1 MSRDWTKEEVILI
14 VADYFEMLNF
24 ELSHKSY
31 NKSEHRRRLKK
42 FLNDRDNSIEFKH
55 QNISGVLAKMGLP
68 FIKGYKPLFNYQQLL
83 EDEVIQF
90 LATNKSSLENEFKT
104 FSDEYT
110 SSPITKINFDKI
122 LETGPRKSK
131 LKKREPSFLPIKI
144 NYLAKEQNNRL
155 LGEKGE
161 QLVIE
166 YEKWRLSDSGKQ
178 NLADKI
184 EWVSKNRGDGL
195 GYDIL
200 SKNNNGTDRYIEV
213 KTTKLSKETPIYL
226 SNNELAFA
234 SIKAKDF
241 YLYRLFNFIEKP
253 QLFIKHGNYE
263 KFCQLKPQSYKGFF

>member
-263 KFCQLKPQSYKGFF
+263 NFCQLKPQSYKGFF

>member
-1 MSRDWTKEEVILI
+1 MSRVWSKKEVILI
-14 VADYFEMLNF
+14 VADYFEMLTY
-24 ELSHKSY
+24 ELSYKSY
-31 NKSEHRRRLKK
+31 NKSEHRRRLQKI
-42 FLNDRDNSIEFKH
+42 LNDRVNSVEFKH

-83 EDEVIQF
+83 EDEVIHY
-90 LATNKSSLENEFKT
+90 LAINKSPIEKEFKS
-104 FSDEYT
+104 FSDEY
-110 SSPITKINFDKI
+110 SPTPIQKINFDKI
-122 LETGPRKSK
+122 LDSGPRKSK
-131 LKKREPSFLPIKI
+131 LKNKEPTFFPIKI

-161 QLVIE
+161 QLVFD

-184 EWVSKNRGDGL
+184 EWVSKDKGDGL

-234 SIKAKDF
+234 SIKTKDF
-241 YLYRLFNFIEKP
+241 YLYRVFNFIEKP
-253 QLFIKHGNYE
+253 QIFIKQGSYE